1 MIRSTLTRLSLVAAA
16 TAIPNAMPE
25 PEPNQLEARTFSWI
39 WNPKDCNCKCE
50 EGNKG
55 WKRSEELETRTLS
68 WLFPKLGKDQCQKEC
83 KKKCDDVSNRI
94 QFSICLYTTRLL
106 LILVPL

>member
-1 MIRSTLTRLSLVAAA
+1 MLFSKVAILSLVAAA

-25 PEPNQLEARTFSWI
+25 PEPNQLEARTYSWL
-39 WNPKDCNCKCE
+39 WNNKDCNCKCE

-68 WLFPKLGKDQCQKEC
+68 WYFPKPDKDSCKKEC

-94 QFSICLYTTRLL
+94 QFLICVYAT
-106 LILVPL
+106 